1 MILSKKVLSLTA
13 AALVLGSGVSAA
25 ELQLANV
32 TTANAPRFTVNPRHP
47 KYKAIA
53 SVKQNNKSITR
64 LPVEKGKGGKVYSYY
79 SYYGKIASEKLSTPG
94 TLRVSIEN
102 RATGKITSGALTLQ
116 YLTGKENRRTG
127 LKNLKFQPVPTEQW
141 QTSVFTVEVPP
152 DVTNIRYLLTPAGEV
167 GSFWEIGKVKFE
179 YAPDMVKVSNA
190 AVPANQAPSKW
201 KKVPQAD
208 IFYNTD
214 CTPAAVQTAVK
225 IAYDAE
231 NLYVGI
237 IADEPDMK
245 NLVEKVT
252 KKDGSVWNDDALGVL
267 LYDQDSDLGYQF
279 LTNAIGTTY
288 DGQLKQAQA
297 GDPYRSAPW
306 DGTWSVKTFKNK
318 DSWEAVFTLPWKNFG
333 KDPKKA
339 KFYLNF
345 SRERKTGK
353 ANTQWNCFQGRFN
366 EVDKFGKLD
375 LQNNTLT
382 RYRKV
387 EKINYNVQRKNPVF
401 KEVLTN
407 EKVDRPCWFWDRAGL
422 YTYQPASVRQKYS
435 VEQFAEY
442 QKKLFKAFGEAGID
456 GPGLPWS
463 LMKGR
468 CSLTVKDVN
477 ALNMQMPW
485 GYSQQG
491 VHSEAAKNGA
501 QPQIR
506 MVKGKGERLFVDTA
520 HPEGTKAFCKGLDE
534 TAAYIRKSADH
545 KKLVSFL
552 HGQDE
557 PTNRIKY
564 LYSRSRNPGAAAE
577 LDKFEAMIRK
587 EYGFGKYG
595 LYDSF
600 AAPGKDSDFESI
612 AFWRWWTTYM
622 NKSLKE
628 IAAHAEKVLP
638 GYRHFIINRNT
649 CSGLDQLNIA
659 QVPERTAVGCD
670 PYPTS
675 SRMYFG
681 IGRGLYT
688 TGFNVK
694 LVRDLIPASCET
706 AVFLQGFNYCG
717 GVPTPEN
724 ALEWTSQALKNGA
737 DWICW
742 YNSDCYRENPA
753 LYKAA
758 VEITAMVKDLPKL
771 KFPEK
776 TQTAIYYSEYDM
788 WGLRDRC
795 FHSVYNLY
803 AILGEHVGSWFNF
816 VSKDKLALADKK
828 LLYIPRM
835 RFTDPEL
842 TGKVKSYMEN
852 GGTIVSFDPRM
863 WTYNIDG
870 SAVPEREKFI
880 GKLIPR
886 KVAAP
891 ALKYGSKRLPLA
903 KILHLPQK
911 ENNTI
916 EAFDFAQL
924 PAGAK
929 VIATYDDGKPA
940 IVEFSVG
947 KGKWIFS
954 AVQPFGNSDIALAPG
969 AWKDFMND
977 LAKNINEPVNL
988 PIWRFQLPAPTKKF
1002 NVPKPL

>member
-1 MILSKKVLSLTA
+1 MILNSKVLSMTA
-13 AALVLGSGVSAA
+13 AALLLAGGASAA
-25 ELQLANV
+25 DLQLANV

-79 SYYGKIASEKLSTPG
+79 SYYGKIAAEKLATPG
-94 TLRVSIEN
+94 TLRISIEN
-102 RATGKITSGALTLQ
+102 RAAGKITSGSLTLQ
-116 YLTGKENRRTG
+116 FLTGKKNRRTG
-127 LKNLKFQPVPTEQW
+127 LKNFSFAPVPSDKW
-141 QTSVFTVEVPP
+141 QTSVFTADIPP
-152 DVTNIRYLLTPAGEV
+152 ETANIRYLLTPAGEV

-179 YAPDMVKVSNA
+179 YAPDAVKIANT

-201 KKVPQAD
+201 KKIPQAD
-208 IFYNTD
+208 IFYNSD

-225 IAYDAE
+225 ISYDAQ
-231 NLYVGI
+231 NLYVGM
-237 IADEPDMK
+237 IADEPEMK
-245 NLVEKVT
+245 NLAAKVT
-252 KKDGSVWNDDALGVL
+252 EKDGSIWNDDALGVL
-267 LYDQDSDLGYQF
+267 LYEEESDLGYQF

-306 DGTWSVKTFKNK
+306 NGDWSVKTFKNK
-318 DSWEAVFTLPWKNFG
+318 DSWEAVFTIPWKNFG
-333 KDPKKA
+333 KDPKQA

-345 SRERKTGK
+345 SRERKADK
-353 ANTQWNCFQGRFN
+353 ANTQWNCYQGRFQ
-366 EVDKFGKLD
+366 EVDKYGRLD
-375 LQNNTLT
+375 LQLNTLT

-387 EKINYNVQRKNPVF
+387 ETINYNVKRKNPVF

-407 EKVDRPCWFWDRAGL
+407 EKVYRPSWFWGRSGL
-422 YTYQPASVRQKYS
+422 YSYQPARVQQKYT

-442 QKKLFKAFGEAGID
+442 QKKLFKVFGEAGIG

-468 CSLTVKDVN
+468 SALTAKDVN
-477 ALNMQMPW
+477 DLNMNMSW
-485 GYSQQG
+485 SYSQQN
-491 VHSEAAKNGA
+491 VHSNAAKAGA
-501 QPQIR
+501 QPRIR
-506 MVKGKGERLFVDTA
+506 MVKGKSERLFVDTA
-520 HPEGTKAFCKGLDE
+520 HPEGTKAFCMELDR
-534 TAAYIRKSADH
+534 AARDINSSPDK
-545 KKLVSFL
+545 KKLVNFL

-557 PTNRIKY
+557 PTNRVKY
-564 LYSRSRNPGAAAE
+564 LYSRARNPGAAAE
-577 LDKFEAMIRK
+577 LDKIDAMLRK

-595 LYDSF
+595 LYDEF
-600 AAPGKDSDFESI
+600 GKPGKDNAFERI
-612 AFWRWWTTYM
+612 TFWRWWTSYM
-622 NKSLKE
+622 NKSLHK

-638 GYRHFIINRNT
+638 GYRHFIVNRNT

-659 QVPERTAVGCD
+659 QVPPRTAIGCD

-694 LVRDLIPASCET
+694 MVRDLIPESCET

-742 YNSDCYRENPA
+742 YTSDCYRENPA
-753 LYKAA
+753 LFKAA
-758 VEITAMVKDLPKL
+758 IEITAMVKDLPKL

-788 WGLRDRC
+788 WGLYDRC

-803 AILGEHVGSWFNF
+803 AILGEHVGSWFKF

-842 TGKVKSYMEN
+842 TAKIKSFMEN
-852 GGTIVSFDPRM
+852 GGTIVSFDPKM
-863 WTYNIDG
+863 WSYNIDG
-870 SAVPEREKFI
+870 STVPEREKFI
-880 GKLIPR
+880 GKLVPR
-886 KVAAP
+886 KVASP
-891 ALKYGSKRLPLA
+891 VLKYGSKRLPLA
-903 KILHLPQK
+903 KILHLPQP

-916 EAFDFAQL
+916 EAYNFAKL

-929 VIATYDDGKPA
+929 VIASYDDGKPA
-940 IVEFSVG
+940 IVEFAVG

-954 AVQPFGNSDIALAPG
+954 AVQPFGNSDAALAPG
-969 AWKDFMND
+969 AWKDFMAD
-977 LAKNINEPVNL
+977 RAREINESVDL
-988 PIWRFQLPAPTKKF
+988 PIWRFQLPAPSKKF